1 MKLSII
7 IPHHNGEEL
16 LYNCLQSLLNHIS
29 IQDFEIIVVDNGS
42 TDNSVVKA
50 KEKFPSINLLKSKQI
65 LVTVEVVILVQ
76 KMPKVSISFF

>member
-16 LYNCLQSLLNHIS
+16 LYNCLQALLNHIS

-50 KEKFPSINLLKSKQI
+50 KEKFPSINLFLKIIKEDTFTEI
-65 LVTVEVVILVQ
+65 
-76 KMPKVSISFF
+76 

>member
-50 KEKFPSINLLKSKQI
+50 KENSHQ
-65 LVTVEVVILVQ
+65 
-76 KMPKVSISFF
+76 

>member
-50 KEKFPSINLLKSKQI
+50 LTTELSVEPLSTTIISKS
-65 LVTVEVVILVQ
+65 
-76 KMPKVSISFF
+76 

>member
-42 TDNSVVKA
+42 TDNSAVKA
-50 KEKFPSINLLKSKQI
+50 LSLIHI
-65 LVTVEVVILVQ
+65 
-76 KMPKVSISFF
+76 